1 MMFLYVPRGSFRETF
16 GHLHLQ
22 KVVGDAVVPITRNRY
37 RQQPHRRQQPITRG
51 ERRKI
56 IGTFQFPAVGQGAR
70 RNHGEKP
77 SLLHG
82 PERQDCGD
90 RQKNR
95 PKQTTVAPPSRRI
108 ASETARR
115 SSMAPEKSS
124 LAVRRFGQT
133 PWADACIERP
143 SSKPAPHTGLAG

>member
-1 MMFLYVPRGSFRETF
+1 MMFLYVPRGSFREASSY
-16 GHLHLQ
+16 LHLQ
-22 KVVGDAVVPITRNRY
+22 KIIGDAVVPITHDY
-37 RQQPHRRQQPITRG
+37 CRQQPVTRG

-77 SLLHG
+77 SLFHG

-115 SSMAPEKSS
+115 SSRAPEKSS